1 MLIDRPEG
9 DGARRGEARPGVDDR
24 HQQLPAPSRYRRSD
38 MTTTFESAAVS
49 HAGPRPDNQDS
60 GCAGPHLVAIAD
72 GVGGNVGGAIA
83 SSLVINWLTRHGSGR
98 PTSEGSAAWLS
109 DAIAIGNRRI
119 RAACA
124 QKSRLKSMA
133 TTLTAIATTGDGVL
147 ALAHIGDSRAY
158 LLRGGALVQL
168 TRDHTWVQALVDA
181 GSITPQQAR
190 THPLRSVLLAVLHG
204 TEDDIAKLEIST
216 HPTQPG
222 DRLLLCS
229 DGLSGAVP
237 AERMLGILAEAPG
250 PAAAAALL
258 QRAALDAPA
267 QDNVTVAVADLGAV
281 PHSSC
286 EPPMKVGAAAS
297 ATEES
302 TQPLPT
308 VGS

>member
-1 MLIDRPEG
+1 MLIDRPQ
-9 DGARRGEARPGVDDR
+9 
-24 HQQLPAPSRYRRSD
+24 HQQVPAPPTYRHPD

-49 HAGPRPDNQDS
+49 SAGPRPDNQDS
-60 GCAGPHLVAIAD
+60 GCAGTHLVAVAD

-83 SSLVINWLTRHGSGR
+83 STLVINWLSRRSFAG

-109 DAIAIGNRRI
+109 DAIATGNRRI

-124 QKSRLKSMA
+124 QQPRLRSMA

-158 LLRGGALVQL
+158 LLRGGALVPL
-168 TRDHTWVQALVDA
+168 TRDHTWVRALADA
-181 GSITPQQAR
+181 GSITPEQAR

-204 TEDDIAKLEIST
+204 TEDDMAKVEIST

-229 DGLSGAVP
+229 DGVSGAVP
-237 AERMLGILAEAPG
+237 SERMLRILAGAPG

-267 QDNVTVAVADLGAV
+267 QDNVTVAVADLSAV
-281 PHSSC
+281 PH
-286 EPPMKVGAAAS
+286 PARVLPVKVGAAAS
-297 ATEES
+297 APAEIA
-302 TQPLPT
+302 QPLPT
-308 VGS
+308 VES